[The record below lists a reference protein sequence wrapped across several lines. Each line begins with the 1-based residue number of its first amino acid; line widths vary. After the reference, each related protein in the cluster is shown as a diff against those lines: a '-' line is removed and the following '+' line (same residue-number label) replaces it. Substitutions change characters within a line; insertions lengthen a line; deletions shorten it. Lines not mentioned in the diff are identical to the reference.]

1 MTIIL
6 KNLTK
11 RFRLRGSNA
20 KFVARDVNLVL
31 EPGQSVAILGK
42 NGAGKS
48 TLLSMVS
55 GKSLP
60 DKGEVITKGSLSWP
74 VGFAGS
80 FHPDLTGAQNAVFLA
95 RLYGVDS
102 TEMLHY
108 VESFAELG
116 DHFRERVMTYSS
128 GMRSRLAFGCS
139 MAIKFDWYLVDEVTS
154 VGDASFKEKSM
165 GVFRDRMK
173 TSSALFVSHSLT
185 TVQRVC
191 DTAILIENGTFTY
204 FDKVRDGVSAY
215 TEIVN
220 AQQRARQE
228 AARNNPV
235 EIKRRKRELRLER
248 KAAERQEATL
258 TAQVA
263 SSPSAK

>member
-6 KNLTK
+6 RNVTK
-11 RFRLRGSNA
+11 RFRLRGSHP

-60 DKGEVITKGSLSWP
+60 DKGEIITKGALSWP

-80 FHPDLTGAQNAVFLA
+80 FHPDLTGVQNAVFLA

-102 TEMLHY
+102 AEMLHY

-116 DHFRERVMTYSS
+116 DHFHERVMTYSS

-173 TSSALFVSHSLT
+173 TSSALFVSHSISV
-185 TVQRVC
+185 VQRVC
-191 DTAILIENGTFTY
+191 DTAILIDNGTFTY
-204 FDKVRDGVSAY
+204 FDKVREGISAY

-220 AQQRARQE
+220 ADERARQE

-248 KAAERQEATL
+248 QAAERREAKL
-258 TAQVA
+258 NQKSA
-263 SSPSAK
+263 SSPTIK